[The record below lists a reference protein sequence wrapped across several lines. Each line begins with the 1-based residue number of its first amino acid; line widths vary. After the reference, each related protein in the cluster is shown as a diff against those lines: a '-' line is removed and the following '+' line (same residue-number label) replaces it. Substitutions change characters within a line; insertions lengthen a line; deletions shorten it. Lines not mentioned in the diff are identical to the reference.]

1 MRERRAQ
8 ETVDARSHEK
18 DARSHEKDARSHEK
32 DARPDCSRCVQPV
45 RASMMGRHQQG
56 LAMRVRKNCCH
67 FHLLS

>member
-1 MRERRAQ
+1 MRERRAR
-8 ETVDARSHEK
+8 ETV

-56 LAMRVRKNCCH
+56 LAMSVRTVVIFIC
-67 FHLLS
+67 FPDI